1 MIHRKLLMIL
11 VLLAAVSAPRPLIG
25 NLENREKGP
34 AFSSPQA
41 EMHENGDR
49 VSPYPPYY
57 RPESSGRR

>member
-11 VLLAAVSAPRPLIG
+11 VLLALIG